1 MVKNYLLII
10 SFLTFSF
17 VAYSQEAFIKGKVT
31 DAQTKETLIG
41 VNVILSDN
49 TGAATDIDGNYTVK
63 VKPGKVNITFKYIGY
78 KSVTKTIDIN
88 AGETKVLNQ
97 ALEKDSKELD
107 VVVVS
112 AGRFEQKL
120 GDVTVSMEVIKPEL
134 IENKNTTNMETIID
148 QTPGVSI
155 IDGQANIRGGGG
167 FSYGAGSRVLLLVDD
182 MPMLTADAGDIKWNF
197 IPVENI
203 EQVEVIKGAS
213 SALFGSSA
221 LNGAINIRTAYPK
234 NEPLTKINVF
244 HGMYNDPVRRD
255 TTGSIRDSLGYLNK
269 PLKWWTSANPTYTGT
284 NFLHSRKVGNL
295 DVVVGAA
302 LFSDEGYRQGEKEQR
317 GRANFNLRYRSKKI
331 EGLNV
336 RLNGNAQYSK
346 GGLFLIWQDADSG
359 AFKPAG
365 GRALEYVSIRANID
379 PYLNYYSK
387 KGDRLSVRTRY
398 FNATNKNDTR
408 QQSYAHLYY
417 SEAQYQ
423 KQFEKDLTI
432 TTGAVNIYSVVE
444 SDLYGNHFANNT
456 SFYGQLDKKF
466 WARLSISLGVRLEHF
481 RTDSIESLTD
491 IAVMPE
497 KSFFTNDSIIN
508 DTITLFKNATFRPI
522 PRIGV
527 NYQLFEFTY
536 LRASYGQGFRFPSIA
551 ERFIRTSA
559 SGLEIYPNLNL
570 KPETGWSGEIGIKQG
585 VKLGDW
591 KGFLDIA
598 YFLTRYRNMV
608 EFSFGQWGNPAV
620 DPIFGVGVKSLN
632 VGYAEISGW
641 DGSIMGTGK
650 IFGINTT
657 LTAGYTYMV
666 PIILNLDS
674 MYKTTLSDTT
684 LNILKYR
691 FRHLAKADVQF
702 DFKKIS
708 TGISF
713 RYNSFMENVD
723 YFFVMPIIG
732 DLLTPGYRD
741 YRAKRQDKRGD
752 WVFDYRI
759 SYQMTEQS
767 KIALIINNVFNREYM
782 IRPADIQPP
791 RTVALQYALQF

>member
-1 MVKNYLLII
+1 MIRNYSLLV
-10 SFLTFSF
+10 FF
-17 VAYSQEAFIKGKVT
+17 VFVSLILYSQESFIKGKIT

-49 TGAATDIDGNYTVK
+49 TGAATDIDGNYTIK
-63 VKPGKVNITFKYIGY
+63 VKPGKTTVTFKYIGY
-78 KSVTKTIDIN
+78 KTVSKTIDI
-88 AGETKVLNQ
+88 ADGETKVLNL

-182 MPMLTADAGDIKWNF
+182 MPMITADAGDIKWNF

-234 NEPLTKINVF
+234 SEPVTKINVF
-244 HGMYNDPVRRD
+244 HGMYGDPVRRD

-284 NFLHSRKVGNL
+284 NFLHSRQVGNL

-302 LFSDEGYRQGEKEQR
+302 IFSDEGYREGEKEQR

-331 EGLNV
+331 EGLNIG
-336 RLNGNAQYSK
+336 LNGNGMYTK

-359 AFKPAG
+359 AYRPAG
-365 GRALEYVSIRANID
+365 GRALEYTSYRVNID
-379 PYLNYYSK
+379 PYINYFSK
-387 KGDRLSVRTRY
+387 KGDKISVRTRY
-398 FNATNKNDTR
+398 FNSTNMNDTR
-408 QQSYAHLYY
+408 QQAFAHLYFA
-417 SEAQYQ
+417 EAQYQ
-423 KQFEKDLTI
+423 KQLKNNLNLTFGS
-432 TTGAVNIYSVVE
+432 TNIYSVVK
-444 SDLYGNHFANNT
+444 SDLYGNHFANNS
-456 SFYGQLDKKF
+456 SFYGQVDKKF
-466 WARLSISLGVRLEHF
+466 WTKLSVSLGVRLEHF

-491 IAVMPE
+491 IAIMPE
-497 KSFFTNDSIIN
+497 QSFWGKDSIIK
-508 DTITLFKNATFRPI
+508 DTTTLFKKATYRPI
-522 PRIGV
+522 PRLGI

-559 SGLEIYPNLNL
+559 SGLEIYPNLDL
-570 KPETGWSGEIGIKQG
+570 KPETGWSAEVGVKQGIK
-585 VKLGDW
+585 LGEW
-591 KGFLDIA
+591 KGFLDLA
-598 YFLTRYRNMV
+598 YFMTRYRNMV

-641 DGSIMGTGK
+641 DGSVMGTGK
-650 IFGINTT
+650 LLGINTT
-657 LTAGYTYMV
+657 ITAGYTYMI

-674 MYKTTLSDTT
+674 AYKTTLSDTT

-702 DFKKIS
+702 DLKKVS
-708 TGISF
+708 MGISF

-723 YFFVMPIIG
+723 YFFVMPVIG

-741 YRAKRQDKRGD
+741 YRKKMQDKRGD

-782 IRPADIQPP
+782 IRPADIQAP
-791 RTVALQYALQF
+791 RTVALQYGLQF